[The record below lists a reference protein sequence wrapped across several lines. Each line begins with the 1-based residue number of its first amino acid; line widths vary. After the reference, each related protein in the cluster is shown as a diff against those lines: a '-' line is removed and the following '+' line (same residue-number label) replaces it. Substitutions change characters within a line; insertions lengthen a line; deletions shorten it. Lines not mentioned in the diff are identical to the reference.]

1 LEEIKL
7 TKYTSPVI
15 KNAIYEK
22 KLQLIK
28 ENKKKVNF
36 LVDQGNQNVEI
47 CCYQV
52 KEIQGI
58 ISHDTYDKFYQQT

>member
-36 LVDQGNQNVEI
+36 LVDQGNQNVFA
-47 CCYQV
+47 V
-52 KEIQGI
+52 
-58 ISHDTYDKFYQQT
+58 TR